1 MLRIGYDRREGALS
15 VALSLAFLAIC
26 AAWFFELVLGY
37 IPCKL
42 CLWQRW
48 PYYLGIPLIV
58 LGLVS
63 HAREDGAGF
72 RRPLGALVALIFA
85 ASLALGVYHSGVEWG
100 FWAGPSDCG
109 GRIFSGP
116 ANVMDFAKQL
126 ETARAVSCTSAPWR
140 FMGLSFAGWNAAI
153 SLLLML
159 LGFRAAA
166 NRM

>member
-15 VALSLAFLAIC
+15 VALALAFFAIC
-26 AAWFFELVLGY
+26 AAWFFELALGY

-63 HAREDGAGF
+63 HAREDWAGL
-72 RRPLGALVALIFA
+72 RRPLGALVALTFA
-85 ASLALGVYHSGVEWG
+85 ASFALGVYHAGVEWK
-100 FWAGPSDCG
+100 FWAGPADCG

-116 ANVMDFAKQL
+116 ASAMDFAKSL

-140 FMGLSFAGWNAAI
+140 FIGLSFAGWNALI
-153 SLLLML
+153 SLALAL
-159 LGFRAAA
+159 LGMRAASS
-166 NRM
+166 RK